1 MEKNGMKVYIRT
13 YIPSLVVFEFST

>member
-1 MEKNGMKVYIRT
+1 MEKNEMKVYIRT